1 MSSHRPQKKW
11 GQNFL
16 VNASAINKI
25 VAAVE
30 PLAGELVLEIGP
42 GRGALTRLLTER
54 YERVVAVEIDPV
66 LAEQLR
72 QELPALEVTVADATD
87 APLPESPFVAVGNL
101 PYNVATPII
110 RRLAAA
116 PQMRRGVFM
125 VQKEVADRITARPGD
140 PDWGWFSMAV
150 QAYGNTRSLLTLGPG
165 SFRPRPKVS
174 SAVITFDRAPRTF
187 TTSAEEVLAVASQ
200 AFNQRRKTLLNS
212 LSQGN
217 DRERLREAIE
227 SMGLRPDIRAEQ
239 LTLEQFDELTALLR
253 RTPHPDA

>member
-11 GQNFL
+11 GQHFL
-16 VNASAINKI
+16 VNAGAVHKI

-30 PLAGELVLEIGP
+30 PLPGELVLEIGP
-42 GRGALTRLLTER
+42 GRGALTRLLTES
-54 YERVVAVEIDPV
+54 YERVAAIEIDPV
-66 LAEQLR
+66 LAERLR
-72 QELPALEVTVADATD
+72 EELPSLEVTLGDATE
-87 APLPESPFVAVGNL
+87 AALPEYPFVAVGNL

-150 QAYGNTRSLLTLGPG
+150 QSYGRTRSLLTLGPG

-174 SAVITFDRAPRTF
+174 SAVIIFDREPRTF
-187 TTSAEEVLAVASQ
+187 LTSAEEVLAVASQ

-212 LSQGN
+212 LSAGN
-217 DRERLREAIE
+217 DRERLREAIA
-227 SMGLRPDIRAEQ
+227 SLGLPPEIRAEQ
-239 LTLEQFDELTALLR
+239 LTLEQFDTLTSLMR
-253 RTPHPDA
+253 PVPR